1 MATPS
6 EQYQLMQEL
15 ARLAGVDLAALWEL
29 ALLED
34 DPFAFV
40 LDLYP
45 EIAAQ
50 YATIAAEMSAVWY
63 EEQAPELD
71 FTATPAALPALA
83 VYRENA
89 AWALGS
95 GLGLEDREAALAK
108 LTGALQKGVWDADRE
123 TMTQNAEAEGGAR
136 WVREAGPSSCPFCK
150 MLATRSLSANPTY
163 YSSREAA
170 GSVVGRGKEMT
181 VSDRR
186 ARARGETRSSGRF
199 LAGGRRTRRPEG
211 RALGKSYHDN
221 CDCRVVAVRPGREYN
236 PPEHVLQFEQEYID
250 ASRAA
255 PGAGAGN
262 VKDIMAAWR
271 QLETQ

>member
-1 MATPS
+1 MTSPS

-15 ARLAGVDLAALWEL
+15 ARLAGVDLEALWEL

-71 FTATPAALPALA
+71 FMATPAALPALA

-95 GLGLEDREAALAK
+95 GLGLDDREAALAK

-150 MLATRSLSANPTY
+150 MLATRAVTTGTY
-163 YSSREAA
+163 YSSSEAA

-186 ARARGETRSSGRF
+186 ARARGETRASGRF
-199 LAGGRRTRRPEG
+199 IAKGKRPRG
-211 RALGKSYHDN
+211 SRALGKSYHDN
-221 CDCRVVAVRPGREYN
+221 CDCRVVAVRPGREYD
-236 PPEHVLQFEQEYID
+236 PPEHVLRFEQEYID

-255 PGAGAGN
+255 PGSGAGN

>member
-1 MATPS
+1 MMTSPS

-45 EIAAQ
+45 EIAVQ

-95 GLGLEDREAALAK
+95 GLGLDDQEAALAK

-123 TMTQNAEAEGGAR
+123 TMTQNAESEGGAR
-136 WVREAGPSSCPFCK
+136 WVREA
-150 MLATRSLSANPTY
+150 
-163 YSSREAA
+163 
-170 GSVVGRGKEMT
+170 
-181 VSDRR
+181 
-186 ARARGETRSSGRF
+186 
-199 LAGGRRTRRPEG
+199 
-211 RALGKSYHDN
+211 
-221 CDCRVVAVRPGREYN
+221 
-236 PPEHVLQFEQEYID
+236 
-250 ASRAA
+250 
-255 PGAGAGN
+255 
-262 VKDIMAAWR
+262 
-271 QLETQ
+271 